1 MSYNR
6 PPVNGEIKLFE
17 NSKERK
23 RTEELADLY
32 AIIKTTESLEAAY
45 SRDAIDSTEYAEACT
60 KLISQF
66 KTTEAALLSIGAIES
81 ADKFFREFL
90 DCPRA
95 RNRLLVVGVPATVV
109 HATHDDRGEAVL
121 VAETVQAFITAMDA
135 LKLNQR
141 AVDEVQP
148 LVSELM
154 NALTKVKG
162 ISPETFEGSKK
173 ISQWLTTLNN
183 LRASEEISDDD
194 ARQLVFDLEA
204 AYNDFHRF
212 LKIDHHK
219 K

>member
-1 MSYNR
+1 MNR
-6 PPVNGEIKLFE
+6 PPVNTEIKLYE
-17 NSKERK
+17 NGQERK
-23 RTEELADLY
+23 RAEELADLY
-32 AIIKTTESLEAAY
+32 AIIKTTESLEAAF
-45 SRDAIDSTEYAEACT
+45 SRDAINSSEYAAACT

-66 KTTEAALLSIGAIES
+66 RTTESALLASGAIES
-81 ADKFFREFL
+81 AEKFFREFL

-109 HATHDDRGEAVL
+109 HATHDERGEAVI
-121 VAETVQAFITAMDA
+121 VAETVQGFITAMDA

-148 LVSELM
+148 LISELM
-154 NALTKVKG
+154 NSLTRVKG

-173 ISQWLTTLNN
+173 LSDWLSKLNQ
-183 LRASEEISDDD
+183 LRAVEEIDDD
-194 ARQLVFDLEA
+194 EARQLVFDLEA

-212 LKIDHHK
+212 LKVDQSK